1 VRQDETISGVKAI
14 AFLTTLGAVGP
25 GLVRKGRALRIASLI
40 AIMAL
45 GCGRD
50 GGGLPPRPRRILIL
64 TGPPGGVYHPLGG
77 KLAQIYNLRIPGV
90 RAEARSMPGSVSNM
104 DAVQNGDAEV
114 AFTQADAAYEAHTG
128 RPATGRTPRSSLR
141 AIAAL
146 YPNVLQI
153 MTRRDGDI
161 RSVAGLAGRQ
171 VGIGPQGSSTELV
184 APVVMDAHGVAADL
198 VHRHSL
204 DFDEAARRVAA
215 GSLDAAFIMASY
227 PAGALTMA
235 EQITRI
241 RLLSLDREVV
251 KDMREPHP
259 FYRPVLISRTTHA
272 GKPGDVYTLEVD
284 NVLVC
289 RADLDEELVHQLTE
303 ILFDSLSQ
311 LAQVHPT
318 AGSIDPEQAPAAPIP
333 LHAGAAR
340 FYRERDIFR

>member
-1 VRQDETISGVKAI
+1 MTCLA
-14 AFLTTLGAVGP
+14 TLGTVGL
-25 GLVRKGRALRIASLI
+25 GLVRKGGALRAASLI
-40 AIMAL
+40 AIVAL
-45 GCGRD
+45 ACGRE
-50 GGGLPPRPRRILIL
+50 GRGLPERPRRLLIL
-64 TGPPGGVYHPLGG
+64 TGPPGGVYHPLGR

-104 DAVQNGDAEV
+104 DAVQNGEAEV

-128 RPATGRTPRSSLR
+128 RPATGRAPRSSLR

-153 MTRRDGDI
+153 MTRGDADI
-161 RSVAGLAGRQ
+161 RSVAGLAGRR
-171 VGIGPQGSSTELV
+171 VGIGPQGSSTEFV
-184 APVVMDAHGVAADL
+184 APLVMDAHGVAADL
-198 VHRHSL
+198 VQRHSL
-204 DFDEAARRVAA
+204 DFEEAAKRVAA

-227 PAGALTMA
+227 PAEAVTVA
-235 EQITRI
+235 EHITRI

-251 KDMREPHP
+251 KGMRGPHP
-259 FYRPVLISRTTHA
+259 FYRPVLIS
-272 GKPGDVYTLEVD
+272 GKTYSGEAGDVYTLEVD

-311 LAQVHPT
+311 LAQVHAS
-318 AGSIDPEQAPAAPIP
+318 AGSIDPDQAPATPIP
-333 LHAGAAR
+333 LHPGAAR